1 MFSDSIP
8 NSFTKSCRM
17 GCRPFA
23 HKRRTRSSVSSPDNV
38 VRSMQVMAR
47 SSHAICQSFFTVR
60 RVTKVCARRSTALVL
75 TRTFSIQS
83 RFSGIPRLTVNSR
96 PASNASGSLSPVREW
111 RPGAPALTFATFPS
125 LVFCVSAMLLPYS
138 AAEQTSPPHSAIVR
152 HFSAPHERQPPSA
165 PYQPQ
170 SMLVTNPAQR
180 WIQLPILL
188 ISAIHQLH
196 IFRDRLDPFR
206 HPHCRLARHV
216 HRCPRARSH
225 AGDQRR
231 SVRCALFGGDQVDRH
246 SVNISLNLLP
256 QIAACSAATQPNGFE
271 R

>member
-1 MFSDSIP
+1 MFSDSMP
-8 NSFTKSCRM
+8 SYFTKSCRM

-23 HKRRTRSSVSSPDNV
+23 HKRRTRSSVSSPDSV

-83 RFSGIPRLTVNSR
+83 RFSGIPRFAVNSR
-96 PASNASGSLSPVREW
+96 PPSNASGSLCEGEC

-125 LVFCVSAMLLPYS
+125 LVFCASAMLLPYS

-152 HFSAPHERQPPSA
+152 YFSASHERQPPSA
-165 PYQPQ
+165 PDQPR

-180 WIQLPILL
+180 WIQLSILL
-188 ISAIHQLH
+188 ISAVHQLH
-196 IFRDRLDPFR
+196 IFRDRLDPLR
-206 HPHCRLARHV
+206 QLHSRLACRV
-216 HRCPRARSH
+216 H
-225 AGDQRR
+225 
-231 SVRCALFGGDQVDRH
+231 
-246 SVNISLNLLP
+246 
-256 QIAACSAATQPNGFE
+256 
-271 R
+271 